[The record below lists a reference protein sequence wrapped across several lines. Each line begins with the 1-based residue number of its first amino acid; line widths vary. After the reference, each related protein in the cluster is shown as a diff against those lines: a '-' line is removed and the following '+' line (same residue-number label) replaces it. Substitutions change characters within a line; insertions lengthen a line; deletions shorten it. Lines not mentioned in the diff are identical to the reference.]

1 MYRRGLYVFW
11 QRTFLHPSLQA
22 FDAPS
27 REEHVLDRITSNTPL
42 QALDLLN
49 DPIFVEAAR
58 SFATLALRQEGATDA
73 RIRWV
78 FTRALSRPPDA
89 AELRTLSTL
98 HANVLR
104 RFQQTPAEAER
115 FVSIGES
122 PVPRGVRAPELAAM
136 ATVTRAVLNL
146 HEMITRN

>member
-1 MYRRGLYVFW
+1 MC
-11 QRTFLHPSLQA
+11 S
-22 FDAPS
+22 S
-27 REEHVLDRITSNTPL
+27 
-42 QALDLLN
+42 DL
-49 DPIFVEAAR
+49 
-58 SFATLALRQEGATDA
+58 S
-73 RIRWV
+73 WV

-115 FVSIGES
+115 FVSVGES
-122 PVPRGVRAPELAAM
+122 SVPRGLRAPELAAM